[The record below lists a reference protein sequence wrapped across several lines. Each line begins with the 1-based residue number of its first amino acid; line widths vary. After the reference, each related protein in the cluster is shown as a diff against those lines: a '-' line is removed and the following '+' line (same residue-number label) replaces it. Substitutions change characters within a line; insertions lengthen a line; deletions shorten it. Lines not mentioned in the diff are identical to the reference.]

1 VRAAGWA
8 QSGGARAQFLG
19 ACITP
24 GMTMLVTEV
33 MEGGSLHSRL
43 RSGAITWMRG
53 RAPRAPRPALR
64 AAGMPPRTQRR
75 GCPASAAAPHDWL
88 ALTASRNVFW
98 KWHSTSRRRSP
109 VAFWLACVETLQR
122 GCQRSASTLR
132 ASARGDNAW
141 VEPAA
146 AGLLRHGRR
155 A

>member
-53 RAPRAPRPALR
+53 RAPRAPSPCPARGRDATPDASGVAALR
-64 AAGMPPRTQRR
+64 PPWLPCVRR
-75 GCPASAAAPHDWL
+75 GAARL
-88 ALTASRNVFW
+88 AGPDRLMQGLLE
-98 KWHSTSRRRSP
+98 
-109 VAFWLACVETLQR
+109 VAVDLAQAVPWRFLACM
-122 GCQRSASTLR
+122 CR
-132 ASARGDNAW
+132 AFAEGVPAVSEHYARKRA
-141 VEPAA
+141 
-146 AGLLRHGRR
+146 RR
-155 A
+155 